1 MSTAFDLMVAP
12 NGARKSRADHPGL
25 PLTAADLAETAR
37 ACEAAGATAL
47 HVHVRDAEGRHTLDA
62 EAYRATLGAIRAVSD
77 LRLQITTEAAGIFDV
92 AAQIDCLRA
101 GLAPEASVALRE
113 IERAPE
119 RLAEAYRVA
128 ETADT
133 RVQHILYAPEDL
145 TRLVAHRD
153 AGTIPET
160 FDNVLFVLGRYS
172 DGQRAAPRDLDPFLV
187 ALGPTPLRWAVC
199 AFGPRE
205 QECLLYALDRGG
217 DVRIGFEN
225 NHTAPDGA
233 PFADNA
239 AAVAA
244 LVSAAARAGFH
255 PGKKIL

>member
-1 MSTAFDLMVAP
+1 MATDFDLMVAP
-12 NGARKSRADHPGL
+12 NGARKTRADHPAL
-25 PLTAADLAETAR
+25 PITPAELADTAR

-47 HVHVRDAEGRHTLDA
+47 HLHVRDSEGRHTLDA
-62 EAYRATLGAIRAVSD
+62 GAYRAALDAVRAVSG

-113 IERAPE
+113 IERAPA

-128 ETADT
+128 EAAGT

-145 TRLVAHRD
+145 TRLIAHLD
-153 AGTIPET
+153 AGTIPAT
-160 FDNVLFVLGRYS
+160 YDSVLFVLGRYS
-172 DGQRAAPRDLDPFLV
+172 AGQLSAPEDLDPFLDT
-187 ALGPTPLRWAVC
+187 LGQTPLTWAVC

-205 QECLLYALDRGG
+205 QACLLHALYRGG
-217 DVRIGFEN
+217 NVRIGFEN

-233 PFADNA
+233 PFEDNA
-239 AAVAA
+239 AAVTS
-244 LVSAAARAGFH
+244 LVAAAAKAGFH
-255 PGKKIL
+255 PRKART